1 MKKRLSTILLA
12 ALALLPYAN
21 AEKKQNVLDLKTS
34 ITDSAI
40 IYPESFEADTQKLL
54 ESWFIK
60 NYTSTDNRYATEPDV
75 EVSDEEMVKRLNAL
89 PTVIEMPYN
98 QVVRNYIDRYTK
110 NGRAQVV
117 AILGLSL
124 YYMPIFEQALEEQ
137 GLPLELKY
145 LPVIESGLDPNAVSR
160 HGATGLWQ
168 FMLGT
173 AKGLGLEVNSLVD
186 ERRDPYVASERS
198 DFLSERPVFHLWRL
212 VAGNSSIQLRSRQR
226 EQGYQTCR
234 G

>member
-12 ALALLPYAN
+12 AAALLPYAN

-110 NGRAQVV
+110 NGRAQVA

-137 GLPLELKY
+137 GYLSNLNISRSLNPVLIRTLCRDMAPPDYGSSCLE
-145 LPVIESGLDPNAVSR
+145 PP
-160 HGATGLWQ
+160 
-168 FMLGT
+168 
-173 AKGLGLEVNSLVD
+173 KG
-186 ERRDPYVASERS
+186 S
-198 DFLSERPVFHLWRL
+198 D
-212 VAGNSSIQLRSRQR
+212 LR
-226 EQGYQTCR
+226 
-234 G
+234 